1 MKRPTRLAIVLT
13 FVFAAAARSAPGQE
27 SRAATIA
34 EQQAKKAEAL
44 RPYEPDGLE
53 RTLTRVED
61 ALINSPSGLYPFLGS
76 VFTGGGFAIGPGYR
90 QYYGDRTFWDAKGL
104 FSIRGYKLGELSTD
118 SLGHAHGRIDLFANV
133 GWRDATRVAFYGLGN
148 DSLRSAVSGFD
159 LQQTYGTAG
168 ARIRPSSWTIVNSAI
183 AVENFK
189 TGNGRGGAR
198 STLDAFTLQDAPGL
212 GAKPT
217 YIHTMASA
225 GIDWR
230 PAAGYARRGGL
241 YELAYHNYAD
251 RKDAHSFDLLQ
262 LQFVQHVPILRENWV
277 VSIRSQVQTTLHD
290 DDVVPFF
297 LLPSLGSGSTLR
309 AYPSWRFRDR
319 HSMLET
325 LEWRWIP
332 NRLGFDMALFAD
344 AGKVAARR
352 GDLDFHGLR
361 GDAGIGARF
370 HGPAATML
378 RIELARGSEGTRLV
392 FSGGAAF

>member
-1 MKRPTRLAIVLT
+1 MKRPTRFVIVLT
-13 FVFAAAARSAPGQE
+13 LVFIVSVRSAPAQE

-44 RPYEPDGLE
+44 RPYEPGGLE
-53 RTLTRVED
+53 RALSRVEN
-61 ALINSPSGLYPFLGS
+61 ALINSPSGLHPFFGS

-133 GWRDATRVAFYGLGN
+133 GWRDATRVPFYGLGN
-148 DSLRSAVSGFD
+148 DSLKADVSGFD
-159 LQQTYGTAG
+159 LRQTYATAG
-168 ARIRPSSWTIVNSAI
+168 VRMRPSSWTILQSAI
-183 AVENFK
+183 SIENFR
-189 TGNGRGGAR
+189 TANGRGGTR
-198 STLDAFTLQDAPGL
+198 STFEAFTPETAPGL
-212 GAKPT
+212 GARPD
-217 YIHTMASA
+217 YVHTMTTA

-241 YELAYHNYAD
+241 YALTYHNYAD
-251 RKDAHSFDLLQ
+251 RKDLNSFDLLEAQ
-262 LQFVQHVPILRENWV
+262 LIQHVPILRENWV
-277 VSIRSQVQTTLHD
+277 VSFRSQMQTALHD
-290 DDVVPFF
+290 DDVVPYF
-297 LLPSLGSGSTLR
+297 LLPSLGSGGTLR
-309 AYPSWRFRDR
+309 GYASWRFRDR
-319 HSMLET
+319 HSLLET

-332 NRLGFDMALFAD
+332 NRLGFDMALFVD
-344 AGKVAARR
+344 AGKVAHRR
-352 GDLDFHGLR
+352 SGLNFQGLR

-378 RIELARGSEGTRLV
+378 RIEMARGTEGTRLV